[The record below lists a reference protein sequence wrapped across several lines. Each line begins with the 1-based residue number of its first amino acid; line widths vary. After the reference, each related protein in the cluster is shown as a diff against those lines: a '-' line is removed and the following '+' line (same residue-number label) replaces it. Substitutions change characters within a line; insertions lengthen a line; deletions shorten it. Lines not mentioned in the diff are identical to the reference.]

1 MGVAEELED
10 WEEEYGSQV
19 AILEQEVS
27 TLKLALTQQ
36 SRKSDDGRFK
46 VLLRC
51 SSQVV
56 TLNISV
62 AQSNKIEFLK
72 VNTEINP

>member
-27 TLKLALTQQ
+27 TLKLALTN
-36 SRKSDDGRFK
+36 KSKEAEDGRFK
-46 VLLRC
+46 R
-51 SSQVV
+51 
-56 TLNISV
+56 
-62 AQSNKIEFLK
+62 
-72 VNTEINP
+72 

>member
-27 TLKLALTQQ
+27 TLKIALTQQ
-36 SRKSDDGRFK
+36 SRKSDDGRF
-46 VLLRC
+46 
-51 SSQVV
+51 
-56 TLNISV
+56 
-62 AQSNKIEFLK
+62 E
-72 VNTEINP
+72 